1 MKNICLFLTNIDINL
16 GVVLKYGGV
25 GGGIGLS

>member
-1 MKNICLFLTNIDINL
+1 MKNVFLFLTNIDINS

-25 GGGIGLS
+25 GGDIGLS